1 MRSDELFGGT
11 TGSGYDKPFG
21 VERGSGYEPK
31 TIATQSPLSCPKC
44 GKPCAGT
51 AERKTCA
58 SCGFS
63 GIPRVTG
70 ERMRPGTT
78 LEAAIAATANPCPQ
92 CGACLTILGERK
104 RCNSCNFDNLH
115 D

>member
-1 MRSDELFGGT
+1 VRSDELFGSG
-11 TGSGYDKPFG
+11 GSGGYNKTFG

-31 TIATQSPLSCPKC
+31 TIEAAQSPLTCPQC

-63 GIPRVTG
+63 SVAQ
-70 ERMRPGTT
+70 E
-78 LEAAIAATANPCPQ
+78 TAKAKENPCPE
-92 CGACLTILGERK
+92 C
-104 RCNSCNFDNLH
+104 
-115 D
+115 

>member
-31 TIATQSPLSCPKC
+31 AIATQSPLVCPRC

-51 AERKTCA
+51 AERKQCR
-58 SCGFS
+58 SCGYDS
-63 GIPRVTG
+63 GAPEKKTKPKLGVV
-70 ERMRPGTT
+70 EY
-78 LEAAIAATANPCPQ
+78 PCPQ
-92 CGACLTILGERK
+92 CGAPLTILGDRK
-104 RCNSCNFDNLH
+104 RCHACNYSAD
-115 D
+115 

>member
-1 MRSDELFGGT
+1 VRSDELFGGT

-31 TIATQSPLSCPKC
+31 AIATQSPLVCPRC

-63 GIPRVTG
+63 TVAQQA
-70 ERMRPGTT
+70 EK
-78 LEAAIAATANPCPQ
+78 ATANQCPKCSQ
-92 CGACLTILGERK
+92 PLSVIGDSK
-104 RCNSCNFDNLH
+104 RCNACGWTLQSEPASGQRRTLPVS
-115 D
+115 